1 VTGLRS
7 VGAGMSHGRGI
18 ATADPTTRQ
27 ALSKNRAD
35 YDRWWVASVF
45 PAILARKFGIPVEVR

>member
-1 VTGLRS
+1 
-7 VGAGMSHGRGI
+7 MSHGRGI

-35 YDRWWVASVF
+35 YDRWWVAPVF